1 MPIVRRPTRSLHRD
15 EAVGRRERGSDW
27 CRDKDEFPRMHSMSS
42 EERKKMERKALKLLA
57 EDGVRHELLW
67 EVPSGHAREK
77 KER

>member
-1 MPIVRRPTRSLHRD
+1 VGAIG
-15 EAVGRRERGSDW
+15 AGRRMRPHA
-27 CRDKDEFPRMHSMSS
+27 CTVMSS
-42 EERKKMERKALKLLA
+42 EERKKTERKALKLPT